1 MLNSSSLS
9 EAQCTTQ
16 THHGHSSYDKPL
28 PALPINFSSIS
39 FPQGKHPEQ
48 YINNDHDAQVT
59 QTAGESI
66 GDRPRKGSKASRTLS
81 TLSKKSSAWALSMVN
96 AKPKLD
102 SLKTKGLDSFKRGT
116 SSFNSHS
123 VSLANPIDG
132 REDKVTSTSRSGSG
146 VSESGEPRP
155 GTSRPRTLKMNS
167 FNSNSAKMMES
178 LNALK
183 VRDSVQMKQ
192 MKDSFGRMVK
202 RPKSSQGIVSSTSFN
217 TATPSA
223 LFSPRPRSSQS
234 HIPSSSITTSTS
246 ALPTSRRQSALNLF
260 SPAEKLEEHKK
271 PSAVQIKEAYG
282 LGVFDEH
289 GMEMTFGSVVEG
301 KGKVA
306 EKCIVCFIR
315 HFWYVSPAHISLPSL
330 LIQSHA

>member
-9 EAQCTTQ
+9 EAQFTTQ

-39 FPQGKHPEQ
+39 FPQGKYPEQ
-48 YINNDHDAQVT
+48 YIDNDHDAQVT
-59 QTAGESI
+59 QTAGEGI

-81 TLSKKSSAWALSMVN
+81 ALSKKSSAWALSMVN
-96 AKPKLD
+96 AKPKLE

-132 REDKVTSTSRSGSG
+132 REDKVTPTSRSGSG
-146 VSESGEPRP
+146 VSGSGEPRP
-155 GTSRPRTLKMNS
+155 DTSRPRMLKMNS
-167 FNSNSAKMMES
+167 FNSNSAKMMGS

-246 ALPTSRRQSALNLF
+246 GLPTSPRRQSALNFF
-260 SPAEKLEEHKK
+260 SEKLEEHKK
-271 PSAVQIKEAYG
+271 PSAVQIKEAYR

-289 GMEMTFGSVVEG
+289 GMELTFGSVVEG

-315 HFWYVSPAHISLPSL
+315 HFWYVSPAHISLLSL
-330 LIQSHA
+330 LIQSHS